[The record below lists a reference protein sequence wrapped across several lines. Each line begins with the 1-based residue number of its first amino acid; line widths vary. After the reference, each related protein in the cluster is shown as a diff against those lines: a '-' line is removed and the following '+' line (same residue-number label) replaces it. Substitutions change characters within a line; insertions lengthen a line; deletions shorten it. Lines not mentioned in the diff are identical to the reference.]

1 MTNEEIEYKRMLYK
15 KLLKHYREK
24 REWCKTARNEYKSSS
39 DIDGL
44 PKGKGFKV
52 NYRMEELI
60 DSISDLE
67 DKLDEILL
75 IVNGLSPTHQDILSK
90 AYIIGITREK
100 LAEERNVDVDRINHL
115 VGYALK
121 EFIEKV

>member
-1 MTNEEIEYKRMLYK
+1 MTDKEVEYK

-24 REWCKTARNEYKSSS
+24 REWCKTAQNEYRSSS
-39 DIDGL
+39 NIDGL
-44 PKGKGFKV
+44 PKGQGYKV

-60 DSISDLE
+60 DSISELE

-90 AYIIGITREK
+90 TYIKGITREQ
-100 LAEERNVDVDRINHL
+100 LADERNVDIDRINHL
-115 VGYALK
+115 IGYALK
-121 EFIEKV
+121 EFIENI